1 LSDTDSSVRDLFNNI
16 EKNELPDDEILE
28 KLWEVQPMEMKRHDL
43 GPKKGEMRS
52 ELIKS
57 AADEAKK
64 KQRKEQG
71 VKEILEPYPGLL
83 TVIILKEMATVATW
97 ILQTAS
103 NIIDSSVPY
112 NSTIAKPTLTTL
124 AICT

>member
-1 LSDTDSSVRDLFNNI
+1 
-16 EKNELPDDEILE
+16 
-28 KLWEVQPMEMKRHDL
+28 MEMKRHDL